1 MAYKQKY
8 QGVPALLKALTG
20 GQKDMVSKM
29 RQQGKGVAADK
40 IEKGINAAPKKMA
53 DPIKKDPG
61 KKKALTAAEAKKLRE
76 TSDFRRGKGRIK
88 TTTSSSNRGE
98 GKLASGTGEK
108 ERRVGSYGE
117 TNTRVAGSAGTRRV
131 KDRGNTVSVVREKGA
146 SEIKSKGVAGKSPK
160 PSAKAASR
168 RALGIKEETVSR
180 IKKKGVKTA
189 TLKKYNK

>member
-20 GQKDMVSKM
+20 K
-29 RQQGKGVAADK
+29 QGNLNEGLKRAIK
-40 IEKGINAAPKKMA
+40 AAPDNPKDSPA
-53 DPIKKDPG
+53 KKDPG
-61 KKKALTAAEAKKLRE
+61 KKKTLTAAEAKKLRE
-76 TSDFRRGKGRIK
+76 TADFRRGKGRLK
-88 TTTSSSNRGE
+88 TTTSSSNRGK

-117 TNTRVAGSAGTRRV
+117 MNTRVAGSAGTRRV

-146 SEIKSKGVAGKSPK
+146 SEIKSKGVAGKSSK

-168 RALGIKEETVSR
+168 RALGIKEETASR
-180 IKKKGVKTA
+180 IKKKGIKTA
-189 TLKKYNK
+189 SLRKYKK